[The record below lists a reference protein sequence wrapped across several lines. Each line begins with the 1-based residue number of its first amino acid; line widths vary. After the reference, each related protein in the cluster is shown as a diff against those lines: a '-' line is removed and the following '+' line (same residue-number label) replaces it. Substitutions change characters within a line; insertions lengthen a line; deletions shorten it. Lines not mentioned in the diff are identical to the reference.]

1 MFSANNSLTS
11 LGLYIAYNAA
21 HSISAGT
28 SSYKARLDKLKTAM
42 THALSLGKET
52 FTEADQMELLRAASS
67 MLFIMYLTSAYV
79 HGTENKRT
87 LANDMRDLK
96 TQMSLLNAQVQDIRH
111 LHERQPLL
119 RSAALPEPKAFHR
132 WFY

>member
-11 LGLYIAYNAA
+11 LGLYIAYNATN
-21 HSISAGT
+21 SISTGT
-28 SSYKARLDKLKTAM
+28 SSYKARLGRLKAAM
-42 THALSLGKET
+42 AHALSLGKEPI
-52 FTEADQMELLRAASS
+52 TEADRTELLRAASS

-87 LANDMRDLK
+87 LANDMHDLK
-96 TQMSLLNAQVQDIRH
+96 TQMSLLNAQVQDMRH
-111 LHERQPLL
+111 LHEKQTLL
-119 RSAALPEPKAFHR
+119 LSTAPPEPKAFHR